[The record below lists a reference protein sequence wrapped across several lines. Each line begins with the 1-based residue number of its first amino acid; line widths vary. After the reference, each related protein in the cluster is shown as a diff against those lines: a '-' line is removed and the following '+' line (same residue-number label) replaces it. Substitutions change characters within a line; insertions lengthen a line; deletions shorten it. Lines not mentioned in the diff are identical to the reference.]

1 MKSQLLSRKTLTTS
15 QELITSS
22 TNFTSSSAS
31 SEIFEKNE
39 RLSKDL
45 NHKSSK
51 NNLALNSAT
60 SFSNSNYKSIT
71 SIDKLGNRRTSGSP
85 SNDSNE
91 KSQGWTNNKDQINS
105 TTSLITNLFENNEE
119 NFDLFGNNA
128 FASNSKSLI
137 ESPLPNEI
145 PNNVIIKQ
153 SELNYKSSDSEHIKK
168 EPLKLSSEI
177 SSKLDTIPKKNIVIY
192 DNNLLEQNG
201 ENNETKEDF
210 KKIRQKFHTQLSV
223 QLLTRRAEEN
233 SKSKSCERIDK
244 IDDDPEK
251 IITDDLKR
259 DFLININTNNN
270 KSNDLEINTSADK
283 EAIVT
288 IAKRLSYSKSLKLT
302 QKNSPFVPKNDL
314 NLHKINTKETYST
327 RIIDGNIKIKD
338 NNQFLSKIPNE
349 PTWKELA
356 FKKQNAWYKNFEF

>member
-60 SFSNSNYKSIT
+60 SFTNSNYKSIT

-153 SELNYKSSDSEHIKK
+153 TELNNKSSESEQIKK
-168 EPLKLSSEI
+168 EPI
-177 SSKLDTIPKKNIVIY
+177 NTIPIKNIVIY
-192 DNNLLEQNG
+192 DNNVSEQNE
-201 ENNETKEDF
+201 ENNEIKEDF

-223 QLLTRRAEEN
+223 QLLTRRVEEN

-244 IDDDPEK
+244 IDDEPQK
-251 IITDDLKR
+251 CITDDLKR
-259 DFLININTNNN
+259 DFLININANSN
-270 KSNDLEINTSADK
+270 KSNDLETNASTDK
-283 EAIVT
+283 EAIAA

-314 NLHKINTKETYST
+314 NLPKINTKETYST

-356 FKKQNAWYKNFEF
+356 FKKQNAWYKNFEY